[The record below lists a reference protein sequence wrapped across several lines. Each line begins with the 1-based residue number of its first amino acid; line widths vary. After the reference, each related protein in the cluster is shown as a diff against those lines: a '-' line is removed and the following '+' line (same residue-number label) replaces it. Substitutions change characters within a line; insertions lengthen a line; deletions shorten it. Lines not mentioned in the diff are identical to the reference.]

1 MAEQLKQAGERQAA
15 LVKLAAG
22 GLAAALQ
29 QAPRL
34 EDYNWCY
41 LHSASSG
48 LLSLAPLYEGV
59 RAHEQQSGGSLLRL
73 ALQSQE
79 PLAAELAGLSILPSS
94 APAHATVAAGVPFS
108 NLALAAVALQA
119 TAQSVDPWAQ
129 LGPILPQLFSFLR
142 GVHVTFRLATAAV
155 PAGAEGAHL
164 SAQLRTD
171 SPPATADSSSVA
183 ARMWSDT
190 ALFFNMYRASYM
202 LALAFRNL
210 ATGPLP
216 SVHSGTLAVAADCV
230 DALLRLAPLLPRLPR
245 AASPIAG
252 NPSRELPA
260 VRLQPA
266 GSLPLVE
273 AHGFWRLCEVSPPQ
287 GLAIASAELA
297 HSLAATLSCALEV
310 AAGQEPAAVG
320 DVALPALRACWTA
333 LKYEA
338 AQAATEDAACAA
350 EEAAASGAVQ
360 ARRRCIVVGAV
371 WCGLTV
377 WLLFSHITGCCV
389 AVVFG
394 FANVLCLLYGSHAWL
409 PSAACIPWLCRL
421 TAHSQCFQ

>member
-1 MAEQLKQAGERQAA
+1 MAAEVPGVAEQLKQAGERQAA

-245 AASPIAG
+245 AASLTAG
-252 NPSRELPA
+252 RARELPA
-260 VRLQPA
+260 VRLEPA
-266 GSLPLVE
+266 GTLPLVRSEELWSFLE
-273 AHGFWRLCEVSPPQ
+273 ASAPH
-287 GLAIASAELA
+287 GLATASAELA
-297 HSLAATLSCALEV
+297 HSLAAALTNALEA

-333 LKYEA
+333 LKFES
-338 AQAATEDAACAA
+338 AQAAAEAVEQAAT
-350 EEAAASGAVQ
+350 EAAASGAVQ
-360 ARRRCIVVGAV
+360 ARRRGVEVGRSLGRLAWTVRLLCMAVASGLANVSVVPLPCMAPR
-371 WCGLTV
+371 
-377 WLLFSHITGCCV
+377 CCV
-389 AVVFG
+389 PG
-394 FANVLCLLYGSHAWL
+394 
-409 PSAACIPWLCRL
+409 PCRL
-421 TAHSQCFQ
+421 TALSQRFQ